1 MSSDGGRS
9 RCSRSL
15 GRRGRVGRGRARS
28 KSCGPRL
35 RPATPMPASVGSSS
49 LRVTAHSTGR
59 DPFEMKHT
67 HFFLVSPNGRGR
79 AGLKEGGREGGGKGP
94 ARARPGGKRLSV
106 DDSGGHGHE
115 HGRGP
120 PPRSRAASRR
130 RADRPTDQGKGGR
143 EAVVERRVIACS
155 ADVAKGIDGHKTGRG
170 EGEDGTG
177 GGRSGVEG
185 RGKCA
190 VIRGEN
196 IPLNSLEDFL
206 GKR

>member
-79 AGLKEGGREGGGKGP
+79 AGLKEGGREGGREGARDPP
-94 ARARPGGKRLSV
+94 APAPGLGANVYPWTTAADTDTNTDVDLPLDRERPR
-106 DDSGGHGHE
+106 DD
-115 HGRGP
+115 GRT
-120 PPRSRAASRR
+120 
-130 RADRPTDQGKGGR
+130 DRPTKEREGGR
-143 EAVVERRVIACS
+143 PS
-155 ADVAKGIDGHKTGRG
+155 L
-170 EGEDGTG
+170 
-177 GGRSGVEG
+177 SG
-185 RGKCA
+185 A
-190 VIRGEN
+190 
-196 IPLNSLEDFL
+196 
-206 GKR
+206 